1 MPFWNDKKNCNE
13 SLCFNLLELEFIHRI
28 SFITNHVD
36 KISPEPFL
44 KMANASW
51 AKLDILP
58 EQRINL
64 KLQCPNLGSA
74 KSELRKKVIISLAFL
89 TLLPSSSH
97 CLVSSVFLCT
107 NNPCSLPPK
116 PTNCELAMPVSR
128 TGFQNQCEKTTG
140 AILMTDTVSPWSG
153 NVTKYQTPR
162 ENEVGIKFREKK
174 SGYEGCACY
183 ILGETQVFRLHL
195 FTNRLLRVQDCWHG
209 DF

>member
-1 MPFWNDKKNCNE
+1 
-13 SLCFNLLELEFIHRI
+13 
-28 SFITNHVD
+28 
-36 KISPEPFL
+36 
-44 KMANASW
+44 MANASW